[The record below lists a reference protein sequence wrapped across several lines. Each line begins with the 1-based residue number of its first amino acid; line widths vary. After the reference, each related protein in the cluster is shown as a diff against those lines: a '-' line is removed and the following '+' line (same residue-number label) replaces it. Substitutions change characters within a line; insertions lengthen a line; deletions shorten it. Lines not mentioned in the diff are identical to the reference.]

1 VYNSFVL
8 KGAMKLRMKNI
19 WIGTQIFIGEKEI
32 KDFSIEY
39 IKKRIVSAKRY
50 LNLNSLIVR
59 TNYDNG
65 VYENLIKICR
75 EYEIDIYLWFT
86 VLADI
91 QDYEIRKEE
100 LVTNYKN
107 KQGYGQIGRWDKL
120 GIGDEKFLFICP
132 NNEYV
137 MDNISYVLKNLLNR
151 LDFDGVFFDRIR
163 YPSCVNGFESFFTC
177 FCDSCKEKFY
187 NSYGFSL
194 DSYRKTIDDFLDNL
208 KQITVKELNGW
219 NGLESLWD
227 FVVSSKFIEFK
238 NMNIY
243 TTVKRFSDYV
253 KSKNK
258 KVGLDLYSISLAQF
272 VSQDYK
278 LLSKCCDWI
287 KPMIYCH
294 ALGPAGIPL
303 EISCLIRALRILCP
317 KLSENVI
324 INFFNKIFDNKLPEN
339 ENKILKKGIL
349 EEFVSIELAKIKK
362 LKLSKEVQIYPGVE
376 TVKIP
381 QFSTYIDKKILE
393 KYLSQIK
400 QEVTGFIASWNLL
413 YIPDDNLEIIGNN
426 VR

>member
-1 VYNSFVL
+1 MEN
-8 KGAMKLRMKNI
+8 M
-19 WIGTQIFIGEKEI
+19 WIGTQLFIGEKEI

-39 IKKRIVSAKRY
+39 IKKRIISAKRY

-132 NNEYV
+132 NNKYA
-137 MDNISYVLKNLLNR
+137 MDNVFCLFKNLVNR
-151 LDFDGVFFDRIR
+151 LDFDGVFFDKIR
-163 YPSCVNGFESFFTC
+163 YPSGVNGFESFFTC

>member
-1 VYNSFVL
+1 
-8 KGAMKLRMKNI
+8 MKNI

-208 KQITVKELNGW
+208 KQITIKELNGW

-227 FVVSSKFIEFK
+227 FADSSKFIEFK
-238 NMNIY
+238 KMNIY
-243 TTVKRFSDYV
+243 NTVKRFSDYV

-278 LLSKCCDWI
+278 RLSKCCDWI

-294 ALGPAGIPL
+294 TLGPAGIPL

-317 KLSENVI
+317 KLSENDI
-324 INFFNKIFDNKLPEN
+324 INFFNRIFDNKLPEN
-339 ENKILKKGIL
+339 ENKILKNGIS

-400 QEVTGFIASWNLL
+400 QKVTGFIPSWNLL
-413 YIPDDNLEIIGNN
+413 YIPDDNLEIIANN